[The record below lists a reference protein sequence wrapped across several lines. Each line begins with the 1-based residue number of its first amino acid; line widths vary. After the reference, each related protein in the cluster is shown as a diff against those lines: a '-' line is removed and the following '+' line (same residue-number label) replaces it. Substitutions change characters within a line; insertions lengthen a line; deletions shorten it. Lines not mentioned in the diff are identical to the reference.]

1 MASPAWPQ
9 RRTRPAA
16 QAAGRPGGAGEKC
29 AGEDGAGFIELL
41 LGFAAE
47 RLRAAF
53 VTTAL
58 NQRRVK
64 FVPPFVVGGGEFR
77 SDVRFVALGGDWRW
91 VGTDKVA
98 RTAGHPASP
107 INGS

>member
-1 MASPAWPQ
+1 M
-9 RRTRPAA
+9 
-16 QAAGRPGGAGEKC
+16 
-29 AGEDGAGFIELL
+29 IELL

-77 SDVRFVALGGDWRW
+77 SDVRFVALGRVALGGDRQGGEDRRSPGFPHQWLL
-91 VGTDKVA
+91 VK
-98 RTAGHPASP
+98 ASFRRFP
-107 INGS
+107 L